1 MRPIAGSGLKT
12 NHLKDSEDRH
22 VDTECSSS
30 IVACLWV
37 VVFDCGFGGGFGSGN
52 DFVQSGYSPD
62 PIGQLLFLSWT

>member
-30 IVACLWV
+30 IVGCLWV
-37 VVFDCGFGGGFGSGN
+37 VVFDCGFGSGN

-62 PIGQLLFLSWT
+62 PIGQLFFLSWT